1 MSSQCVMCEQPL
13 GGSYV
18 RNEWGESYCSS
29 HSSIEGCLWCGSH
42 KKLRI
47 EHGLHACVD
56 CWDEV
61 VLDDSVVADCA
72 ETVMRWL
79 ESVIGPHRLHT
90 VPVVY
95 GGLSLP
101 PPSGGT
107 LGWTLS
113 RWTGKA
119 GSAEISTVG
128 FMPRTALLQL
138 LAHEY
143 GHVLLIFDP
152 HSFRVHADMPT
163 EDLKVEGFCEVV
175 SSEFLRDLGTDRS
188 LKLLERMQR
197 NRNPVYGDGYRLM
210 LPEMHSAGGI
220 APLCSQLTKWKP
232 QPGFIAPAPT
242 VSPAPAPAPGP
253 MPSTA
258 PPTST
263 SSRPAPIPMRPVV
276 KRTDTPRKAA
286 EHRPQ
291 IVMTNITSKP
301 VTKTPPANNP
311 ERPVIPMKPK

>member
-1 MSSQCVMCEQPL
+1 MSSQCVMCDLPL
-13 GGSYV
+13 GGSYI

-42 KKLRI
+42 RKLRI
-47 EHGLHACVD
+47 ENGVHACID

-61 VLDDSVVADCA
+61 VLDDIEVADCA
-72 ETVMRWL
+72 EVVMRWL
-79 ESVIGPHRLHT
+79 ESVIGPHSLHS

-95 GGLSLP
+95 GGLTMP

-113 RWTGKA
+113 RWTGKS

-152 HSFRVHADMPT
+152 HSFRVHSDMPT
-163 EDLKVEGFCEVV
+163 EELKVEGFCEVV
-175 SSEFLRDLGTDRS
+175 SSELLRHLATDRC
-188 LKLLERMQR
+188 LKLLERMER

-232 QPGFIAPAPT
+232 QPGLAGPAPVPT
-242 VSPAPAPAPGP
+242 PASVPVSPLTPVSAPVPA
-253 MPSTA
+253 
-258 PPTST
+258 
-263 SSRPAPIPMRPVV
+263 SSRPAAIPMRPIV

-301 VTKTPPANNP
+301 VTKTPPAKNP
-311 ERPVIPMKPK
+311 ERPIIPMKPK

>member
-1 MSSQCVMCEQPL
+1 
-13 GGSYV
+13 
-18 RNEWGESYCSS
+18 
-29 HSSIEGCLWCGSH
+29 
-42 KKLRI
+42 
-47 EHGLHACVD
+47 
-56 CWDEV
+56 
-61 VLDDSVVADCA
+61 
-72 ETVMRWL
+72 
-79 ESVIGPHRLHT
+79 
-90 VPVVY
+90 
-95 GGLSLP
+95 
-101 PPSGGT
+101 
-107 LGWTLS
+107 
-113 RWTGKA
+113 
-119 GSAEISTVG
+119 
-128 FMPRTALLQL
+128 MPRTALLQL

-152 HSFRVHADMPT
+152 HSFRVHSDMPT
-163 EDLKVEGFCEVV
+163 EELKVEGFCEVV

-232 QPGFIAPAPT
+232 QPGFIAPVPT
-242 VSPAPAPAPGP
+242 LSNAPATGP
-253 MPSTA
+253 MTTTA

-301 VTKTPPANNP
+301 VTKTPPAKNP
-311 ERPVIPMKPK
+311 ERPIIPMKPK